1 VYAPQSCPE
10 AIPIVNL
17 LPQLVL
23 SQAIRLEAYLQNE
36 LLMIDGL
43 HLYEENDAKIWPNVI
58 FQFSIVENEFEVEPA
73 QSYGS
78 DCNSLSKFSHIHLVE
93 LSFGLNL
100 LI

>member
-1 VYAPQSCPE
+1 MYAPQSCPE

-23 SQAIRLEAYLQNE
+23 SQAISLEAYLQNE
-36 LLMIDGL
+36 LLIIDGL

-78 DCNSLSKFSHIHLVE
+78 DCINITIQM
-93 LSFGLNL
+93 NL
-100 LI
+100 KILKL